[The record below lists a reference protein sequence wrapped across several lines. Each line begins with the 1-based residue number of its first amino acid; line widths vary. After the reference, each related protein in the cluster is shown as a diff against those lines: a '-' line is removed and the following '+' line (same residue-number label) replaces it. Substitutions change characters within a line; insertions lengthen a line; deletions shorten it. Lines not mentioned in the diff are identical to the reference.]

1 MDAKDTMWLAT
12 VKTVCVANHLHNFEG
27 LAFLFSAQCWLL
39 AVCGTCTH
47 HFKLIEISL
56 LHNEFRSIVYIRGR
70 LNYHHIN
77 AKKIHSTFV
86 TVPRIDR
93 IESRIKDIEIHR
105 DLWQRL
111 AVGEG

>member
-1 MDAKDTMWLAT
+1 MWLAT
-12 VKTVCVANHLHNFEG
+12 VKTVCFANHLYNFES

-39 AVCGTCTH
+39 AVCGTCTIAL
-47 HFKLIEISL
+47 FKLIEIL
-56 LHNEFRSIVYIRGR
+56 LLYNEFRSIIYIRGC